1 MSAAPDPISAPPDTP
16 ESRLRA
22 ALPDLTRAER
32 QLAAFMLANYPVSVL
47 GPVAA
52 VARGA
57 GVSAPTV
64 VRLVQKLG
72 YAGYPA
78 FQAQLREEVGEKL
91 ASPLAKHEKWR
102 LTSAGDHVLDAFA
115 AKVVQNVTATLAQLD
130 HAGFD
135 AVVDL
140 LADPAR
146 RVSMLGGRLTHPV
159 AEYFATSLR
168 VTRGEVN
175 LLSNMPNSWPPALL
189 DMRAGDVLLAFD
201 IRRYEASV
209 LHIVEMARAQGAEVV
224 LITDR
229 WVSPAAAHAQHI
241 LPCHIEAP
249 GAWDSIAALVMLV
262 EALLA
267 GVQNRTWDVTEDRLK
282 RMEALYARAH
292 LFRRS
297 R

>member
-1 MSAAPDPISAPPDTP
+1 MSPLSAPSLPAADTP
-16 ESRLRA
+16 ETRLRGA
-22 ALPDLTRAER
+22 MAGLTRAER
-32 QLAAFMLANYPVSVL
+32 QLSAHMLNNYPVAVL
-47 GPVAA
+47 GSVAS

-72 YAGYPA
+72 YSGYPE

-91 ASPLAKHEKWR
+91 ASPIAKHEKWAR
-102 LTSAGDHVLDAFA
+102 AGAGAHVLDGFA
-115 AKVVQNVTATLAQLD
+115 AKVIDNLGATLGQIDRAD
-130 HAGFD
+130 FD
-135 AVVDL
+135 AVADL
-140 LADPAR
+140 LADQGR
-146 RVSMLGGRLTHPV
+146 RLSLMGGRLTHPV
-159 AEYFATSLR
+159 AEYFATTLR
-168 VTRGEVN
+168 VMRGEVV

-189 DMRAGDVLLAFD
+189 DMRAGDLLIAFD

-209 LHIVEMARAQGAEVV
+209 LQVVEMAREQGAVVV

-249 GAWDSIAALVMLV
+249 SAWDSIASLVFLV

-267 GVQNRTWDVTEDRLK
+267 GVQNRNWDLTADRLQ
-282 RMEALYARAH
+282 RMEALYARTH
-292 LFRRS
+292 LFRRN